1 MNATVGVIDILIDA
15 INKKYDYIRDLNSL
29 NVTIADENFE
39 DMIPVIDSIIDDE
52 NNHIGKLQQLVDLL
66 SDSDENIE
74 EGKQDVIE
82 IIDNSDEFVESITSM
97 KKKLI
102 LSENFDNVIDD
113 VQAVA
118 DPVFVGANEEHD
130 DNKKKY
136 EDAMKENEKTALET
150 VPKEEETGKKITSK
164 SLKSMHLS
172 EDLFSDY
179 SSARPGTTKA
189 LSLLDDGIADA
200 EGMLDE
206 LLRYLPDEEVK
217 EFIDYYAENFLGI
230 FEDEEISESIKIKE
244 DLNIIKDKGAFLDW
258 LSEHEQAEDD
268 ACRHFKTNDL
278 SQISV
283 KKLEDWLSEHEQLED
298 DYRRFNESCNLK
310 KNKSIKIKEDLSTD
324 FAQWCAD
331 NLSEYIMTEF
341 VDLKNSEIRQ
351 VLKLVLN
358 HFSGSDFEESL
369 KNIKESLSSSGEQ
382 LEFNRAIYN
391 AIADVFFEYDK
402 KGLQPDKN
410 DLEYALEWFDLH
422 FWDAYPDDFD
432 ESLTESFDWKY
443 DRGSAAE
450 DMTSY
455 SCIVSG
461 PKGKRHCHVI
471 DDHDGNI
478 SAKVYENGK
487 QILDKSG
494 FSSIKE
500 ARKFL
505 ETMKMDESLTE
516 SLQYSIAKE
525 QIKRF
530 IEGKMPKNWTV
541 DSYLNRIT
549 EKNHISKKEAKQL
562 REWYSTL
569 SK

>member
-1 MNATVGVIDILIDA
+1 MNAAVGVIDVLIDA

-244 DLNIIKDKGAFLDW
+244 DL
-258 LSEHEQAEDD
+258 
-268 ACRHFKTNDL
+268 
-278 SQISV
+278 
-283 KKLEDWLSEHEQLED
+283 
-298 DYRRFNESCNLK
+298 
-310 KNKSIKIKEDLSTD
+310 STD

-382 LEFNRAIYN
+382 FDFNSAIYN
-391 AIADVFFEYDK
+391 AIANVFFEYDK

-422 FWDAYPDDFD
+422 FWDVYPDDFD
-432 ESLTESFDWKY
+432 ESLTECFDWKY

-455 SCIVSG
+455 SCVVSG
-461 PKGKRHCHVI
+461 PRGERHCHVI

-500 ARKFL
+500 ARKFI
-505 ETMKMDESLTE
+505 ETVKMDESLTE

-530 IEGKMPKNWTV
+530 VEGKMPKNWTV

-549 EKNHISKKEAKQL
+549 EKKHISKKEAKQL

-569 SK
+569 NK

>member
-1 MNATVGVIDILIDA
+1 MNATVGVIDVLIDA

-244 DLNIIKDKGAFLDW
+244 DL
-258 LSEHEQAEDD
+258 
-268 ACRHFKTNDL
+268 
-278 SQISV
+278 
-283 KKLEDWLSEHEQLED
+283 
-298 DYRRFNESCNLK
+298 
-310 KNKSIKIKEDLSTD
+310 STD

-341 VDLKNSEIRQ
+341 VDLKNSDIRQ

-369 KNIKESLSSSGEQ
+369 K
-382 LEFNRAIYN
+382 
-391 AIADVFFEYDK
+391 
-402 KGLQPDKN
+402 
-410 DLEYALEWFDLH
+410 
-422 FWDAYPDDFD
+422 D
-432 ESLTESFDWKY
+432 ESLTENFDWKY

-455 SCIVSG
+455 SCVVSG
-461 PKGKRHCHVI
+461 PRGERHCHVI

-487 QILDKSG
+487 QVLDKSG

-500 ARKFL
+500 ARKFI
-505 ETMKMDESLTE
+505 ETVKMDESLTE

-530 IEGKMPKNWTV
+530 VEGKMPKNWTV

-549 EKNHISKKEAKQL
+549 EKKHISKKEAKQL

-569 SK
+569 NK